1 MKSFLLLSER
11 DILPTYL
18 HLYRQEV
25 FDEMRKS
32 AKECFWECLS
42 FGGRNKGVRNRG
54 RGDRKCVMVTMS
66 LVGKECRRDRVCD
79 EGGESGRKFS
89 WLWESVIRI

>member
-1 MKSFLLLSER
+1 
-11 DILPTYL
+11 
-18 HLYRQEV
+18 
-25 FDEMRKS
+25 MRKS
-32 AKECFWECLS
+32 AKECFWERLS
-42 FGGRNKGVRNRG
+42 FWGRNKGVWNRG

-89 WLWESVIRI
+89 WESVIRI